1 MKLDRRSALLLFGL
15 ALLVPAPALVPSS
28 ASAAQEDWA
37 GARRFMQTKHAEL
50 SAGMRKAR
58 DPKTDPELMRIF
70 DGMLDYPHFVRESLG
85 EHWDQLDPGQQ
96 ARFAEVLQKLVRGSY
111 RKSLK
116 DISGYEVQY
125 TGESDGESGVLVA
138 TLAADPKKKRQDPLR
153 IDYVV
158 GKGPNGFLVRDIVT
172 GGVSLLRNYKR
183 QFARIIKKESFDAL
197 MAKMEN
203 QLKRV
208 EEGQDPG

>member
-15 ALLVPAPALVPSS
+15 ALLPSPALLPSQ
-28 ASAAQEDWA
+28 AVAAQEDWA

-50 SAGMRKAR
+50 QAGMRKAR
-58 DPKTDPELMRIF
+58 DPKTDPDLLRIF

-85 EHWDQLDPGQQ
+85 EHWDQLTREQQ
-96 ARFAEVLQKLVRGSY
+96 TRFADVLQKLVRGSY

-125 TGESDGESGVLVA
+125 TGESDGEGGVLVA
-138 TLAADPKKKRQDPLR
+138 TMAADPKKKRQDPLR

-197 MAKMEN
+197 MTKMEN